1 MAQRIVNI
9 KAGQKFIIVDVSC
22 GGFEMDC
29 IVEAL
34 SDRDNVYSN
43 AGYFKWIGGY
53 KPEGYDYK
61 IIELTQNKV
70 DLKRYKGKIK

>member
-9 KAGQKFIIVDVSC
+9 KAGQKFIIVQNTSS
-22 GGFEMDC
+22 GFPEGC

-34 SDRDNVYSN
+34 QDNKDCGNIVQ
-43 AGYFKWIGGY
+43 GLKWVGGY
-53 KPEGYDYK
+53 EPGPGYK
-61 IIELTQNKV
+61 RVELTHYTV

>member
-9 KAGQKFIIVDVSC
+9 KAGQKFIVVQNTSS
-22 GGFEMDC
+22 GFPEGC

-34 SDRDNVYSN
+34 WDSKDCGEVVQ
-43 AGYFKWIGGY
+43 GLKWVGGY
-53 KPEGYDYK
+53 EPEPAYK
-61 IIELTQNKV
+61 RVALAHNKV

>member
-9 KAGQKFIIVDVSC
+9 KAGQRFIIIQNTTS
-22 GGFEMDC
+22 GFPEGC

-34 SDRDNVYSN
+34 WDSKDCSKVVRGLKWVGGHEPDDVYKQSVL
-43 AGYFKWIGGY
+43 GHH
-53 KPEGYDYK
+53 
-61 IIELTQNKV
+61 TV

>member
-9 KAGQKFIIVDVSC
+9 KAGQKFIIVGVSC
-22 GGFEMDC
+22 RGFEVDC

-34 SDRDNVYSN
+34 SDRDNVDSN

-53 KPEGYDYK
+53 KPKGYDYK
-61 IIELTQNKV
+61 IVVLRQNKV

>member
-9 KAGQKFIIVDVSC
+9 KAGQKFIVVQDTSN
-22 GGFEMDC
+22 GFPKGC

-34 SDRDNVYSN
+34 GDIKDC
-43 AGYFKWIGGY
+43 GYTVQGLKWVGGY
-53 KPEGYDYK
+53 EPDDVYK
-61 IIELTQNKV
+61 RVDLAHHTV

>member
-9 KAGQKFIIVDVSC
+9 KAGQRFIIVQNTSY
-22 GGFEMDC
+22 GFPEGC

-34 SDRDNVYSN
+34 WDKKDCGSVVR
-43 AGYFKWIGGY
+43 GLKWVGGY
-53 KPEGYDYK
+53 EPELAYK
-61 IIELTQNKV
+61 RVDLAHHAV

>member
-9 KAGQKFIIVDVSC
+9 KAGQKFIVVQDTTN
-22 GGFEMDC
+22 GFPEGC

-34 SDRDNVYSN
+34 SDIKDCGRVVR
-43 AGYFKWIGGY
+43 GLRWVGGY
-53 KPEGYDYK
+53 EPKPIYK
-61 IIELTQNKV
+61 QADLTHLTV